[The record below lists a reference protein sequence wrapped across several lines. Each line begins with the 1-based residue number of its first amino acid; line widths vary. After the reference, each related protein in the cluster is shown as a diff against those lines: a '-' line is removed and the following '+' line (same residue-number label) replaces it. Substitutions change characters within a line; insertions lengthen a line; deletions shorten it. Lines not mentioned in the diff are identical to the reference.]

1 MRSFDGVFF
10 RHIDKIMLKKRFDYW
25 CKKLRVEPYW
35 SVKLE
40 FVASDTFKKTG
51 DIKIDCDD
59 KKAILQLNEKNLK
72 GLNLEEVIVH
82 ELFHLKLY
90 LMDQVTESLILS
102 NFKEGTPGY
111 NFAYREFFQSL
122 EQTVA
127 ELTKCF
133 LLEFGNEKEL
143 SYGRCAEGKSYNE
156 LFNDLKNLK

>member
-1 MRSFDGVFF
+1 MGGETM
-10 RHIDKIMLKKRFDYW
+10 DKRMLEKRFEYW
-25 CKKLRVEPYW
+25 CKKLRITPHW

-40 FVASDTFKKTG
+40 FVDSEVFKKTG

-59 KKAILQLNEKNLK
+59 KKAILLLNERNPK

-90 LMDQVTESLILS
+90 PMDQVTESLIVS
-102 NFKEGTPGY
+102 NFNEGTPGY

-133 LLEFGNEKEL
+133 LLEFGEKKEL
-143 SYGRCAEGKSYNE
+143 SYGRCTGEKSFNE
-156 LFNDLKNLK
+156 LFNDLKNLE

>member
-1 MRSFDGVFF
+1 M
-10 RHIDKIMLKKRFDYW
+10 DKIMLEKRFDYW
-25 CKKLRVEPYW
+25 CNKLRITPHW

-40 FVASDTFKKTG
+40 FVDSETFKKTG

-59 KKAILQLNEKNLK
+59 KKAILLLNEKNPK
-72 GLNLEEVIVH
+72 ELNLEEVIVH

-90 LMDQVTESLILS
+90 PMDQVTESLILS
-102 NFKEGTPGY
+102 NFKVGTPGY
-111 NFAYREFFQSL
+111 NFAFREFFQSL